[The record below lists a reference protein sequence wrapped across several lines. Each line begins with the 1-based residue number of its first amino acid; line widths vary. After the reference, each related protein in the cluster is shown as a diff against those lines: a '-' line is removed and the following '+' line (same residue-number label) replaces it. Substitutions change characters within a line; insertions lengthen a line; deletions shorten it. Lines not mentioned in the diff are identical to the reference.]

1 MLAPARLCSG
11 RLRGRTP
18 VHRDRPRAKR
28 GARIGIGGSLT
39 ALPLPHHRA
48 CGSAH
53 GGSAVKPSRESTS
66 RPGLLFVSRQGRFE
80 PSRTNLR
87 ASPFRL
93 CAQASRNWIFCRHS
107 SLRFTLT
114 SLPPFGPSG
123 FRLTMP
129 AADFCSSIGS
139 PSDFPSPDSGTDACR
154 SPEVSSTA
162 FPAQSPNLRS
172 ALLMDTDFAITSWL
186 VPRSRLISGSC
197 SSTRSFA
204 PRFFQTGLAAY
215 SLRFA
220 NLHLHQVG
228 RRLSLPSGRTCSA
241 HTVAHAFKRGET
253 RSSILVSPPWRAR
266 ESFLSPVKTGSG
278 DCAI

>member
-1 MLAPARLCSG
+1 M
-11 RLRGRTP
+11 RT
-18 VHRDRPRAKR
+18 
-28 GARIGIGGSLT
+28 GQS
-39 ALPLPHHRA
+39 
-48 CGSAH
+48 
-53 GGSAVKPSRESTS
+53 
-66 RPGLLFVSRQGRFE
+66 
-80 PSRTNLR
+80 
-87 ASPFRL
+87 
-93 CAQASRNWIFCRHS
+93 NWIFCRCS

-123 FRLTMP
+123 SRPTMP

-139 PSDFPSPDSGTDACR
+139 PSDFPSPESGTDACR

-204 PRFFQTGLAAY
+204 PRFFQTGLAAS

-241 HTVAHAFKRGET
+241 HLSGAPSRATDHKCRAWLQPAP
-253 RSSILVSPPWRAR
+253 LVGGWLAPPSPAR
-266 ESFLSPVKTGSG
+266 EAG
-278 DCAI
+278 